1 MKILKSSLVASLVG
15 LLLYAVVTIAVWKA
29 PAHVIEGQPAEDPL
43 LVQAKSPSWE
53 FQNPEADAL
62 INELKL
68 EKESLAKREKELN
81 ELADRLQTERLE
93 LNVVTQAIYQLQSQ
107 FEATVVRMNA
117 EESVNIKKLARTYAT
132 MAPDGAAPIMKEL
145 EENTLL
151 KILAVMKETESA
163 PILEAMSKLG
173 PEDAKRVAKVTERL
187 RFYLSQAKDAKK
199 PAP

>member
-1 MKILKSSLVASLVG
+1 MKILQSSLVASIVG
-15 LLLYAVVTIAVWKA
+15 LLLYAVVTVVFWKA
-29 PAHVIEGQPAEDPL
+29 PAAVIEGQPAEDPL
-43 LVQAKSPSWE
+43 IAQAKTPSWE
-53 FQNPEADAL
+53 FHNPEADAL

-68 EKESLAKREKELN
+68 EKETLAKREKELN
-81 ELADRLQTERLE
+81 DLADRLQTERLE

-187 RFYLSQAKDAKK
+187 RFYLSQTKDPKK